1 LPVAPDRRTIA
12 AVQRGRQAMAQGGS
26 AGRFDRRVAFV
37 TGAASGLGRA
47 TAAGLAR
54 GGARLLLFDRDA
66 AGLDATAAL
75 CPGAACAVGDVTSA
89 ADLDAAARA
98 AADLGPV
105 SLLVAAAGML
115 GPAKP
120 AEAVTEAEWDRLFAV
135 NVKGSWLT
143 VRALLP
149 FMRAASGGAM
159 VLFASTAGIAGS
171 ATLPAYSA
179 SKGAVVMLTKS
190 LALTHAAE
198 GIRVNCVCPGSIE
211 TPMLEATFAS
221 AGDAAARAAREAA
234 FRARHPM
241 GRFGRAEEV
250 AETVL
255 FLLSDGAGFITGTAI
270 PVDGG
275 RLA

>member
-1 LPVAPDRRTIA
+1 
-12 AVQRGRQAMAQGGS
+12 MAQGGM
-26 AGRFDRRVAFV
+26 AGRFAGRAGFV

-47 TAAGLAR
+47 TAMGLAR
-54 GGARLLLFDRDA
+54 EGARLLLFDRDA
-66 AGLDATAAL
+66 AGLAETAVL
-75 CPGAACAVGDVTSA
+75 CPGAMTFVGDVTA
-89 ADLDAAARA
+89 ADDLEAAAQA
-98 AADLGPV
+98 AATLGPV
-105 SLLVAAAGML
+105 TLLAAAAGML
-115 GPAKP
+115 GPARP
-120 AEAVTEAEWDRLFAV
+120 VEAVTEAEWDELFAV

-149 FMRAASGGAM
+149 LLRAAGGGAM

-171 ATLPAYSA
+171 ATMPAYSA

-190 LALTHAAE
+190 LALSHAAE

-211 TPMLEATFAS
+211 TPMLEATFAA
-221 AGDAAARAAREAA
+221 AGDTAARAAREAA

-255 FLLSDGAGFITGTAI
+255 FLLSDGAGFVTGTAI

>member
-12 AVQRGRQAMAQGGS
+12 AVQRGSRAMAQGGS
-26 AGRFDRRVAFV
+26 AGRFGGRVAFV

-47 TAAGLAR
+47 TATALAR
-54 GGARLLLFDRDA
+54 DGAKLLLFDRDA
-66 AGLDATAAL
+66 AGLAETATL
-75 CPGAACAVGDVTSA
+75 CPGAVRVVGDVTSA
-89 ADLDAAARA
+89 TDLDAAARA
-98 AADLGPV
+98 VAELGPV
-105 SLLVAAAGML
+105 SLLVTAAGML

-120 AEAVTEAEWDRLFAV
+120 VEAVTEPEWDRLFAV

-143 VRALLP
+143 VRAVLP
-149 FMRAASGGAM
+149 SLRAAGGGAM

-211 TPMLEATFAS
+211 TPMLEATFAA
-221 AGDAAARAAREAA
+221 AGDAAARAGREAA

-241 GRFGRAEEV
+241 GRFGTAEEV

-255 FLLSDGAGFITGTAI
+255 FLLSDAAGFIPGTAI

>member
-1 LPVAPDRRTIA
+1 
-12 AVQRGRQAMAQGGS
+12 MAQGGM
-26 AGRFDRRVAFV
+26 AGRFAGRVGFV

-54 GGARLLLFDRDA
+54 DGARLLLFDRDA
-66 AGLDATAAL
+66 AGLEETAAL
-75 CPGAACAVGDVTSA
+75 CPGAVSLVGDVTSA
-89 ADLDAAARA
+89 IDLEAAARA
-98 AADLGPV
+98 AAELGPV

-149 FMRAASGGAM
+149 SLRAAGGGAM

-221 AGDAAARAAREAA
+221 AGDAVARAAREAA

>member
-1 LPVAPDRRTIA
+1 MGQVQGKVAL
-12 AVQRGRQAMAQGGS
+12 
-26 AGRFDRRVAFV
+26 V

-47 TAAGLAR
+47 TALGLAR
-54 GGARLLLFDRDA
+54 EGARLMLFDRDP
-66 AGLDATAAL
+66 AGLAETVAQ
-75 CPGAACAVGDVTSA
+75 CPGAESLAGDASSA
-89 ADLDAAARA
+89 ADIEAAVVRA
-98 AADLGPV
+98 AALGPLR
-105 SLLVAAAGML
+105 LLVTAAGML

-120 AEAVTEAEWDRLFAV
+120 LAEVEEAEWDRLFAV
-135 NVKGSWLT
+135 NVKGTWL
-143 VRALLP
+143 AA
-149 FMRAASGGAM
+149 RAALPRIRDAGGGAM
-159 VLFASTAGIAGS
+159 VAFASTAGLAGS

-179 SKGAVVMLTKS
+179 SKGAVVLLTRS
-190 LALTHAAE
+190 LALAHAAE

-221 AGDAAARAAREAA
+221 AGDPASRAAREAA

-241 GRFGRAEEV
+241 GRFGHAKEV

-255 FLLSDGAGFITGTAI
+255 FLLGPEAGFITGVAL

>member
-12 AVQRGRQAMAQGGS
+12 AVQRGGQAMAQGGS
-26 AGRFDRRVAFV
+26 AGRFGGRVAFV

-47 TAAGLAR
+47 TATALAR
-54 GGARLLLFDRDA
+54 DGAKLLLFDRDA
-66 AGLDATAAL
+66 AGLAETATL
-75 CPGAACAVGDVTSA
+75 CPGAVRVVGDVTSA
-89 ADLDAAARA
+89 TDLDAAARA
-98 AADLGPV
+98 AAELGPV
-105 SLLVAAAGML
+105 SLLVTAAGML

-120 AEAVTEAEWDRLFAV
+120 VEAVTEAEWDRLFAV

-143 VRALLP
+143 VRAVLP
-149 FMRAASGGAM
+149 SLRAAGGGAM

-211 TPMLEATFAS
+211 TPMLEATFAA

-241 GRFGRAEEV
+241 GRFGTAEEV

>member
-1 LPVAPDRRTIA
+1 MA
-12 AVQRGRQAMAQGGS
+12 ADGQ
-26 AGRFDRRVAFV
+26 AGRFAGRVGFV

-47 TAAGLAR
+47 TAMGLAR
-54 GGARLLLFDRDA
+54 EGARLLLFDRDA
-66 AGLDATAAL
+66 AGLAATAAL
-75 CPGAACAVGDVTSA
+75 CPGAVPYAGDVTSA
-89 ADLDAAARA
+89 ADLEAAARA
-98 AADLGPV
+98 AAELGPV
-105 SLLVAAAGML
+105 SLLAAAAGML
-115 GPAKP
+115 GPARP
-120 AEAVTEAEWDRLFAV
+120 AEVVTEAEWDQLFAV

-149 FMRAASGGAM
+149 ALRAAGGGAM

-171 ATLPAYSA
+171 ATMPAYSA

-190 LALTHAAE
+190 LALSHATE

-211 TPMLEATFAS
+211 TPMLEATFAA
-221 AGDAAARAAREAA
+221 AGDAGARAAREAA

-241 GRFGRAEEV
+241 GRFGQAAEV

>member
-1 LPVAPDRRTIA
+1 M
-12 AVQRGRQAMAQGGS
+12 AMPHS
-26 AGRFDRRVAFV
+26 GRFEGRVACI

-47 TAAGLAR
+47 TAAALAR
-54 GGARLLLFDRDA
+54 DGARLLLFDRDA
-66 AGLDATAAL
+66 AGLAGTAAL
-75 CPGAACAVGDVTSA
+75 CPGAVSVAGDVTSA
-89 ADLDAAARA
+89 ADLDRAAQAAAA
-98 AADLGPV
+98 LGPV
-105 SLLVAAAGML
+105 SLLVTAAGML
-115 GPAKP
+115 GPARP
-120 AEAVTEAEWDRLFAV
+120 VDLATEEEWDRLFDV
-135 NVKGSWLT
+135 NVKGTWLT

-149 FMRAASGGAM
+149 AIRAAGGGAM
-159 VLFASTAGIAGS
+159 VLFSSTAGIAGS

-179 SKGAVVMLTKS
+179 SKGAVLMLTKS

-241 GRFGRAEEV
+241 GRFGHAEEV

-255 FLLSDGAGFITGTAI
+255 FLLSPAAGFITGVAL